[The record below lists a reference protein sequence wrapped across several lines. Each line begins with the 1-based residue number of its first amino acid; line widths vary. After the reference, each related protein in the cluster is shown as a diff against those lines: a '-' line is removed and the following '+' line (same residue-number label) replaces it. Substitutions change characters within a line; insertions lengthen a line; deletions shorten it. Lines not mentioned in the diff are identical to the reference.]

1 MDNNLI
7 PAQDD
12 EDTYKQGCN
21 LYDNTASNDNMREAD
36 RYTVRVS
43 NTFGECLF
51 SMFGGMQGLLSPRS
65 DSSLCVTF

>member
-12 EDTYKQGCN
+12 EDTFKQGCN
-21 LYDNTASNDNMREAD
+21 LYDNTASNDNNREAG
-36 RYTVRVS
+36 RYTVGVG
-43 NTFGECLF
+43 NTAREHFFSIFGD
-51 SMFGGMQGLLSPRS
+51 MQGLLSPRS

>member
-12 EDTYKQGCN
+12 EDSYKQGCN
-21 LYDNTASNDNMREAD
+21 LYDNSASNDNLRETD
-36 RYTVRVS
+36 RYTVHVS

-51 SMFGGMQGLLSPRS
+51 SLFGGVQEFLSPRS